1 MPRLAAALLA
11 ERDEVRLAAL
21 LFFGVFLFAD
31 GRLAADAFRDDFL
44 AGVVARFADDFFADF
59 VPGLLPRAFDPLRLP
74 LLFPPDFP
82 RDFLARVAM
91 VLLLGVGVDIDCR
104 G

>member
-1 MPRLAAALLA
+1 LLA
-11 ERDEVRLAAL
+11 ERDEPRLAAL
-21 LFFGVFLFAD
+21 LFFAAFLFAD
-31 GRLAADAFRDDFL
+31 GPPAADDFRDDFL
-44 AGVVARFADDFFADF
+44 AGVVARFADDFFADDFFADF

-91 VLLLGVGVDIDCR
+91 VLLLGVGVEIDCR